1 MPHFYQ
7 HWQSCM
13 HLFKYLFLV
22 FVTFVFI
29 SPVWSDNKTSQV
41 PTPKLVLQITV
52 DGLRGDLID
61 RYRERFDQG
70 GFNYLL
76 KGVVFKNAHYQHAN
90 TETIVGHAT
99 LATGAHPS
107 VHGMTGN
114 VWFDSK
120 SGELAYNIEDP
131 NHPLLPTRDEES
143 KGDQVDPAQK
153 LARSKG
159 RSPRVILAE
168 TFADRLKAYTGGR
181 SKVFAVSGKDR
192 SAVSMAG
199 QVGKAFWMS
208 TNNGDFVTS
217 SYYYDDYPDWV
228 KQWNAKRQVEKV
240 GNKQWELLHKKSS
253 YLLGHQDDRI
263 YETDLRGYG
272 RVFPH
277 PFAEPGS
284 SILPTQVLVSPF
296 GDRIT
301 SDFARAI
308 IINEKLGQDAIP
320 DYLSISFSGVDAVN
334 HFFGPSSLENEDMVL
349 QLDQTLQ
356 ELFAFID
363 DIVGLENTLIV
374 LSADHGMPEMPEY
387 MHELGYSAGRIF
399 SNDLIKAINQFGS
412 KQFGVDEI
420 VKFYF
425 RPYLY
430 LDDEKINAAKQDIK
444 KVRKDIAEYLVQLR
458 GVAIAISRD
467 ALQEVIT
474 TEPLI
479 KIQNNFHPDR
489 SGDIYIVQKPYWF
502 NYDKGPIAAM
512 HGSPWSYDTHVPII
526 FAGRQ
531 LNNQIIYRRV
541 HPTDVAPSLS
551 AYLGMSPP
559 GSAQGK
565 VLPELFMD

>member
-1 MPHFYQ
+1 MRLP
-7 HWQSCM
+7 SNILI
-13 HLFKYLFLV
+13 LFIVSV
-22 FVTFVFI
+22 FMFPAWAVNNNT
-29 SPVWSDNKTSQV
+29 
-41 PTPKLVLQITV
+41 KLVLQITV

-61 RYRERFDQG
+61 RYKDRFGEG

-76 KGVVFKNAHYQHAN
+76 SSGVVYKNAHYQHAN
-90 TETIVGHAT
+90 TETIVGHTT
-99 LATGAHPS
+99 LATGSHPS
-107 VHGMTGN
+107 IHGMTGN
-114 VWFDSK
+114 AWFDSK

-131 NHPLLPTRDEES
+131 NYPLLPTRDEES

-159 RSPRVILAE
+159 RSPKVILAE
-168 TFADRLKAYTGGR
+168 TFADRLKTYTGGQ

-217 SYYYDDYPDWV
+217 TYYYDDYPVWV

-240 GNKQWELLHKKSS
+240 GNKQWELLHNKSS

-263 YETDLRGYG
+263 YETDLKGYG

-284 SILPTQVLVSPF
+284 PILPTQVLVSPY

-301 SDFARAI
+301 SDFAQAI
-308 IINEKLGQDAIP
+308 ILNEKLGQDDVP
-320 DYLSISFSGVDAVN
+320 DYLSVSFSGVDAVN
-334 HFFGPSSLENEDMVL
+334 HFFGPSSLENEDIVL
-349 QLDQTLQ
+349 QLDRTLQ

-363 DIVGLENTLIV
+363 ETIGIDHTLIV

-387 MHELGYSAGRIF
+387 MHELGYSAGRLF
-399 SNDLIKAINQFGS
+399 SNDLVKAVNQFGS
-412 KQFGVDEI
+412 KQYGVDEI
-420 VKFYF
+420 IKFFY

-430 LDDEKINAAKQDIK
+430 LDDEKISEADLDIK
-444 KVRKDIAEYLVQLR
+444 NVRREIAEYIVGLR
-458 GVAIAISRD
+458 GVAIAVTRD
-467 ALQEVIT
+467 KLQGVVT

-489 SGDIYIVQKPYWF
+489 SGDIYLVQKPYWF
-502 NYDKGPIAAM
+502 NHDKGPIAVT
-512 HGSPWSYDTHVPII
+512 HGTPWRYDTHVPII
-526 FAGRQ
+526 FAGGQ
-531 LNNQIIYRRV
+531 INNQTIYRLV
-541 HPTDVAPSLS
+541 HPVDVAPTLS
-551 AYLGMSPP
+551 AYLGMIAP
-559 GSAQGK
+559 GSAQGE
-565 VLPELFMD
+565 VLPELFLD